1 MASVIKPPKVPQ
13 HVPVRQS
20 IAGESKVQKVQKVAR
35 QAAIRQSIGAC
46 TCGGELIWARVI
58 LTRPRMM
65 KVCEKCG
72 TISREAA

>member
-1 MASVIKPPKVPQ
+1 MAGVIKLPKVTQ
-13 HVPVRQS
+13 RVPVRQP
-20 IAGESKVQKVQKVAR
+20 IAGESKVQKVAR
-35 QAAIRQSIGAC
+35 QAAIRQSIGTCA
-46 TCGGELIWARVI
+46 CGGELIWARVI